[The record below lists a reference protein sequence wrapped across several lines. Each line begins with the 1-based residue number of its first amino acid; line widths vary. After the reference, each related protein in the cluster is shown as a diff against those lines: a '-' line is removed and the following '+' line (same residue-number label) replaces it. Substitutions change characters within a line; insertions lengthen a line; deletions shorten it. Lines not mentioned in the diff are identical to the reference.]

1 MIFWHYAPI
10 KQRIVAAID
19 EQRVVFQFEMS
30 VLGRVKLRWRTDEKQ
45 GTAVL
50 GRSWGNGVWFEREIP
65 IGPTN

>member
-1 MIFWHYAPI
+1 MAGITW
-10 KQRIVAAID
+10 RAIAQT
-19 EQRVVFQFEMS
+19 EPASSRATATMTLF
-30 VLGRVKLRWRTDEKQ
+30 LGRWRTNEKQ